1 MASMNEY
8 IGARI
13 RAIRNKAG
21 LSQVTVAEATG
32 LSRISI
38 INIEKGRQS
47 FGPERL
53 YMFCVVLGCDYSEI
67 LPPIK
72 KGS

>member
-38 INIEKGRQS
+38 INIEKGRQG

-53 YMFCVVLGCDYSEI
+53 YMFCVVLGCDYSDV

>member
-1 MASMNEY
+1 MAGMNEY

-38 INIEKGRQS
+38 INIEKGRQG

-53 YMFCVVLGCDYSEI
+53 YM
-67 LPPIK
+67 
-72 KGS
+72 